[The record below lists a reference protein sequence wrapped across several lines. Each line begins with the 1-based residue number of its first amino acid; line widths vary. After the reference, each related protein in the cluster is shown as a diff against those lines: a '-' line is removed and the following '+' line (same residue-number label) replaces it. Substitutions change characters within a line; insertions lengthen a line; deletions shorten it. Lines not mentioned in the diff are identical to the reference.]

1 MLARLFWSVVLLFAI
16 LYCDDLNCEAM
27 AGNKTG
33 ESKWIAAG
41 KLIELLSRLHPET
54 MVTANDHHNLSLYD
68 PGPMPEKYIGV
79 INIRTEEIEVR

>member
-1 MLARLFWSVVLLFAI
+1 MLARLFQTVVFLLAP
-16 LYCDDLNCEAM
+16 LYCNNLNCEAM

-33 ESKWIAAG
+33 ESKWITAG

-68 PGPMPEKYIGV
+68 PGAMPEKYIGV